1 MGRGVPLNQPA
12 RGPGA
17 ISVVGAGVVGLS
29 VAWALARDG
38 WTVTIFDPN
47 PPGSGASFGNSG
59 SLSSGSVVPLAVP
72 GALRSGLKMIADPNA
87 PLAVRRRYVLRALP
101 WLREFVRASDD
112 ASVRQ
117 VAGALLEILAPTL
130 PAWRQVLDE
139 IGANDLLRA
148 TGQLHLY
155 TSHQHLAADAYA
167 WRLRE
172 TLGVRGERLE
182 GAALAERQPGV
193 AATYPI
199 GMFLADS
206 ASILDPHGL
215 CLRLADALARR
226 GVRFVHE
233 PVRALRADG
242 TLEAAG
248 RSWPAGA
255 CVLAAGAWSASL
267 LQGLGVR
274 VPLES
279 QRGYHLQLAGHEVA
293 PGVSL
298 RCQVVPADTKV
309 FIVPMREGVRCGGT
323 VEFAGLRAAPAPRR
337 FALLRSSLA
346 RVFPGMPAQPP
357 GEVREWMGHRPCLPD
372 TLPVLGPLPGLPA
385 VWTAFGHGHLGLTMS
400 AVTGQWIA
408 QALAGRAPPALARFS
423 ATRPTLRA
431 RLPAPA

>member
-172 TLGVRGERLE
+172 ALGVLGERLK

-293 PGVSL
+293 PGVTL

-346 RVFPGMPAQPP
+346 RVFPGMPAQPL

-431 RLPAPA
+431 RLPAHA

>member
-172 TLGVRGERLE
+172 ALGVRGERLK

-293 PGVSL
+293 PGVTL

-346 RVFPGMPAQPP
+346 RVFPGMPAQPL
-357 GEVREWMGHRPCLPD
+357 GEPACGLDRLRPWPPRAHDVGRHRPVDRAGSGGPGAAGA
-372 TLPVLGPLPGLPA
+372 GPLL
-385 VWTAFGHGHLGLTMS
+385 GHPS
-400 AVTGQWIA
+400 D
-408 QALAGRAPPALARFS
+408 LARP
-423 ATRPTLRA
+423 AAGA
-431 RLPAPA
+431 RLMPAAAVSRERRPHPAYVRRPR